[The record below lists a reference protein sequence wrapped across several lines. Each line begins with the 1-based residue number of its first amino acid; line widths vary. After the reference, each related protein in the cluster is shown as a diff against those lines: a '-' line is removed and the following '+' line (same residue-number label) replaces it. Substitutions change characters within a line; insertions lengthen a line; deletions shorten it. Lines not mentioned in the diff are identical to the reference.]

1 MYAANG
7 LGDMFDIAEDR
18 GYNKINAEDGSNE
31 WINDGVSHGRRT
43 LKLKVSNET
52 AAAELDRLFL
62 DAARRYSKHAG
73 TA

>member
-1 MYAANG
+1 
-7 LGDMFDIAEDR
+7 MFDVAEDR
-18 GYNKINAEDGSNE
+18 GYNKINSEDGSNE

-62 DAARRYSKHAG
+62 DAARRYSKHTG

>member
-1 MYAANG
+1 
-7 LGDMFDIAEDR
+7 MFDVAEDR
-18 GYNKINAEDGSNE
+18 GYNKINPEDGMNE

-43 LKLKVSNET
+43 LKMKVSNET

-62 DAARRYSKHAG
+62 DAARRYSKRAG